1 VTTAAGEHL
10 AFSIMLNNYY
20 NAERSAALRDP
31 QATGRPQPA
40 PRDDLDAIGMMLA
53 GFTGRSQ

>member
-1 VTTAAGEHL
+1 VTTSAGEHL

-31 QATGRPQPA
+31 QAAGRPQPA
-40 PRDDLDAIGMMLA
+40 PRDDLDAIAIMLA